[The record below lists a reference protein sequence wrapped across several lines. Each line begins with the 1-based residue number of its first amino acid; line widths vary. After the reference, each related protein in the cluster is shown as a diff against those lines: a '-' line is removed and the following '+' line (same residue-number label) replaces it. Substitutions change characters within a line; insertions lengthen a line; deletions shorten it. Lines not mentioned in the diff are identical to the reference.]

1 MKRLI
6 VPLLLV
12 ISTACASTSLHSTS
26 TTAYGSGSP
35 SPRARAARADY
46 YVLLSSPNQLREMS
60 LGTIN
65 AFHVSGIMNG
75 RGFSPVSQ
83 VEGNGQFCADG
94 KDWLDLANLSVHKA
108 AEGHP
113 PAAPYLL
120 GCAVSSGFQPASRD
134 IATQ

>member
-6 VPLLLV
+6 APLLLV

-26 TTAYGSGSP
+26 TPAYGSGSAA
-35 SPRARAARADY
+35 PRARAAKADFY
-46 YVLLSSPNQLREMS
+46 ILLSAPNQLREMS
-60 LGTIN
+60 FNTIN
-65 AFHVSGIMNG
+65 GFHVSGIMNG

-113 PAAPYLL
+113 PVAPYLL

-134 IATQ
+134 IVTQ